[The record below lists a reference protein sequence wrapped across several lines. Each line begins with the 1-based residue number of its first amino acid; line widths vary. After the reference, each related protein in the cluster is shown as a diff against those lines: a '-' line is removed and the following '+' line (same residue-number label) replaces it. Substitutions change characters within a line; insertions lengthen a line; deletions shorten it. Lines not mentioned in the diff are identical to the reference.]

1 MTLNCCSYSAPQ
13 TSYSAY
19 IAPSDHKVPSLTYT
33 FPLTQEAE
41 TENKYEVRHRGWGGC
56 TSNGE
61 ITNLLIIYTSLL
73 EKLKSFNSL
82 SFPMS

>member
-56 TSNGE
+56 TSKVHRCVF
-61 ITNLLIIYTSLL
+61 YTSLL

-82 SFPMS
+82 